1 MAPKPIFDINRS
13 LSKIGASRR
22 KPPDPCRE
30 WRRQMALVQDFLD
43 RLKATPTMHGKKW
56 KDKMLAHYGHR
67 LKDLKKARPKGCK

>member
-1 MAPKPIFDINRS
+1 MAPKPTLALKRS
-13 LSKIGASRR
+13 TGMMGARRR
-22 KPPDPCRE
+22 KPLDPCKE

-56 KDKMLAHYGHR
+56 KDKMLAHYGRR